1 MKKISKKKQ
10 LTIVI
15 LIAIVIVISAVFAAV
30 YSNKSV
36 KNNFVP
42 AQVSVSVIENDEVV
56 STKNELPFGNG
67 NAEKRVQIKNSGT
80 GSNSADEYV
89 RVCIFPKFV
98 NSSNEDIE
106 IFIPYTIPE
115 TITDTVFTIGDVTFT
130 LDNNWTDNW
139 LYIDGYFYYK
149 DSLSPGDT
157 TPNLLVSVSMDTDKL
172 NSYRDM
178 GALLRVSILADAI
191 QTVGGAVEARW
202 AKESGLESNDV
213 PRPEEVSTTAYQAF
227 QSVVPDTVVT
237 PQAAVVTEYQLA
249 QARAMITKVFIAD
262 YRLDDIESSFTDEL
276 SDDNLSVNDES
287 EQIQEEDTPSDDESF
302 DENSENEEISEE

>member
-1 MKKISKKKQ
+1 MSKKKQ
-10 LTIVI
+10 MTVVM
-15 LIAIVIVISAVFAAV
+15 LIALVIIMSVVFAAV

-36 KNNFVP
+36 KNNFTP
-42 AQVSVSVIENDEVV
+42 ANTNVSVIENDVEV
-56 STKNELPFGNG
+56 SSANKLSLENG
-67 NAEKRVQIKNSGT
+67 YADKKVQIKNSGT
-80 GSNSADEYV
+80 GVNSADEYV

-98 NSSNEDIE
+98 NSSDEDIE

-115 TITDTVFTIGDVTFT
+115 VITDTSFTIGDVTFT
-130 LDNNWTDNW
+130 LDDDWEENWV
-139 LYIDGYFYYK
+139 YIDGYFYYK
-149 DSLSPGDT
+149 DILSPGDT
-157 TPNLLVSVSMDTDKL
+157 TPNLLASVSINTDKL

-202 AKESGLESNDV
+202 AESGLKSNDV

-302 DENSENEEISEE
+302 YENSEDVEISEE

>member
-42 AQVSVSVIENDEVV
+42 AQVSVSVIENGNVV
-56 STKNELPFGNG
+56 GTENELPFGNG
-67 NAEKRVQIKNSGT
+67 KAEKRVQIKNSGT

-98 NSSNEDIE
+98 NNSDEDIE

-149 DSLSPGDT
+149 GSLSPGDT

-202 AKESGLESNDV
+202 AESGLKSNDV
-213 PRPEEVSTTAYQAF
+213 ARPKEVSTTAYQAF
-227 QSVVPDTVVT
+227 QSVVSDTVVT

-249 QARAMITKVFIAD
+249 QARAMITKVFITD

-276 SDDNLSVNDES
+276 SDDSLSVNSES

-302 DENSENEEISEE
+302 DENSEDEEISEE